1 MRPDADLGP
10 VTGIARLT
18 DFSVR
23 HWQFTVI
30 IFAMLAALGASS
42 WMAIP
47 RGEDPTFP
55 APIFT
60 AIAVYPGA
68 SPRDVEQLVARPIE
82 DRLRALDRV
91 KRVRTRVVDGLA
103 TVQVEFETETDADK
117 KYDEVQ
123 RELTDLRPS
132 LPSALYALT
141 VEKYS
146 SKEVNIV
153 QVALAS
159 GALPAHELERL
170 AERLKDRFAATSGVR
185 TAAVWGVRDREV
197 RVSLDLGRLAQ
208 RRIAVGQV
216 LSALGSEGATIP
228 GGSIDVGARRFNV
241 RTGGAFESVDEV
253 RNTVIGG
260 EAGAVVRLR
269 DVADVDWG
277 YADATHLARVD
288 GRRALFVTANQQDGT
303 SVTRV
308 RDALWAELDAFERTL
323 PPSVQLVRAFDQ
335 SANVDRRLT
344 RLGEDFAI
352 ALLLVLVTLLPLGTR
367 ASLVVMISIPLSLAI
382 GVALLYATG
391 YSINQLSIVGAV
403 IALGLLVD
411 DSIVVV
417 ENIARFL
424 REGHSRRDAAV
435 LATRQISVAVLGCTA
450 TLVLAFVPLAFLP
463 GLPGRYIRSLPV
475 TVIYTV
481 LASLLVSLTIV
492 PWLAS
497 LLLKE
502 RAGAAHDGGN
512 RALRLLERGIHAS
525 YAPLLDRALRA
536 PRRTLALAAGLVVAS
551 AALVPA
557 VGFSLFPK
565 AGTPQF
571 LVRIETPDG
580 TSLAETDRA
589 ARHAERVL
597 AARPEVRTILTNVG
611 RDNPQIYY
619 NVIPRSRSASAAQLF
634 VLLDRYDPERT
645 PALFDTL
652 RAQLAAY
659 PHARLE
665 LREFENGP
673 PVDAPLALRVTGEN
687 LDTLGLLA
695 ARVEAVLRATPGTE
709 YVDNPIRVRRTDLA
723 LDVDRQKAG
732 LLGVPTAELE
742 RTLRLA
748 IAGVPG
754 ATIRTEDGD
763 SRDVV
768 VRLPHDGPD
777 GRPTPEALSRVW
789 VNSVTGAAVPL
800 GQLARPRFEATPTQ
814 IARYDGERSVTIGS
828 FVRTGYNT
836 DRVTREV
843 LAKLDS
849 LPMPPGYR
857 LVPAGEIE
865 SRQESFGGIGSAVI
879 VTTFLILAILVL
891 EFRTF
896 RATLVVASVIP
907 LGVVG
912 GLLALWLTGYT
923 LSFTALIGFV
933 ALVGIEIKTSI
944 LLVDFTNQLRDE
956 GMPLEAAIR
965 RAGEVRFLPIVLTT
979 MTAIGGLLPLAL
991 QGSALYS
998 PLAWVIIGGLLSSTL
1013 LARLVTPVLYRML
1026 APREVADPAASPEAM
1041 PPAGMPAPSPA

>member
-1 MRPDADLGP
+1 MRPDESVPA
-10 VTGIARLT
+10 TGLARLA

-23 HWQFTVI
+23 HWQFTVV
-30 IFAMLAALGASS
+30 IFAMLAALGVSS
-42 WMAIP
+42 WRSIP

-55 APIFT
+55 APIYT
-60 AIAVYPGA
+60 AVAVYPGA
-68 SPRDVEQLVARPIE
+68 SPQDIEETVARPIE
-82 DRLRALDRV
+82 ERFRTLEQV

-103 TVQVEFETETDADK
+103 TVQVEFEVEADADEK
-117 KYDEVQ
+117 EDEVQ
-123 RELTDLRPS
+123 RELTDLRPTLPAALHS
-132 LPSALYALT
+132 LE

-146 SKEVNIV
+146 SAEVNV
-153 QVALAS
+153 AQVALAS
-159 GALPAHELERL
+159 ETAPMRELESL
-170 AERLKDRFAATSGVR
+170 GERLKGRFAAARGVR
-185 TAAVWGVRDREV
+185 TAALWGVREREA

-208 RRIAVGQV
+208 HRVAAGQV
-216 LSALGSEGATIP
+216 LAALGGESATIP
-228 GGSIDVGARRFNV
+228 GGSLDVGGRRFNV
-241 RTGGAFESVDEV
+241 RTGGAFDDVEEV
-253 RNTVIGG
+253 RNTVVGG
-260 EAGAVVRLR
+260 AAGAVVRLR

-288 GRRALFVTANQQDGT
+288 GRRAVFVTANQQDGT
-303 SVTRV
+303 SVERV
-308 RDALWAELDAFERTL
+308 RDALWAELDAFERML
-323 PPSVQLVRAFDQ
+323 PPSVKLVRAFDQ
-335 SANVDRRLT
+335 SANVSRRLT

-382 GVALLYATG
+382 GVALLHATG
-391 YSINQLSIVGAV
+391 YSVNQLSIVGAV

-424 REGHSRRDAAV
+424 REGYSRRAAAV
-435 LATRQISVAVLGCTA
+435 MATRQIAIAVLGCTA

-475 TVIYTV
+475 TVIFTV
-481 LASLLVSLTIV
+481 LASLFVSLTIV

-502 RAGAAHDGGN
+502 RGGEGPAGN
-512 RALRLLERGIHAS
+512 RVLHWLERGIHAS
-525 YAPLLDRALRA
+525 YAPLLDRALLA
-536 PRRTLALAAGLVVAS
+536 PRRTLALAALLVAAS
-551 AALVPA
+551 AALVPS

-580 TSLAETDRA
+580 TSLTETDRA
-589 ARHAERVL
+589 ARYAERVL
-597 AARPEVRTILTNVG
+597 AARPEVTRVLTNVG

-619 NVIPRSRSASAAQLF
+619 NVIPRGPNASAAQLF
-634 VLLDRYDPERT
+634 VQVDRYDPART

-652 RAQLAAY
+652 RARFAAF
-659 PHARLE
+659 PNARIE

-673 PVDAPLALRVTGEN
+673 PVDAPIALRLTGAN
-687 LDTLGLLA
+687 LDTLRALA
-695 ARVEAVLRATPGTE
+695 ARVERVLRATPGTE
-709 YVDNPIRVRRTDLA
+709 YVDNPVRVRRTDLA
-723 LDVDRQKAG
+723 LAVDRQKAG
-732 LLGVPTAELE
+732 LLGVPSVELE

-748 IAGVPG
+748 IAGVPAG
-754 ATIRTEDGD
+754 TIRTGDGET
-763 SRDVV
+763 RDVV
-768 VRLPHDGPD
+768 VRLSHDGPD
-777 GRPTPEALSRVW
+777 GRPTTEALSRVW
-789 VNSVTGAAVPL
+789 VNAANGAAVPL
-800 GQLARPRFEATPTQ
+800 AQLARPRFEATPTL
-814 IARYDGERSVTIGS
+814 IARHDGERAVTVGS

-843 LAKLDS
+843 LAKLEA
-849 LPMPPGYR
+849 LPLPAGYR
-857 LVPAGEIE
+857 LTPAGEIE
-865 SRQESFGGIGSAVI
+865 SRQESFGGVGAAVI
-879 VTTFLILAILVL
+879 LATFLILAILVL

-912 GLLALWLTGYT
+912 GILALWLTGYT

-956 GMPLEAAIR
+956 GMPLDAAIR

-1026 APREVADPAASPEAM
+1026 APREAVVDHQ
-1041 PPAGMPAPSPA
+1041 PAPSLRPAIA